1 MKSNY
6 NVTKER
12 FFTDQEYARRLKLTR
27 ERMDAA
33 GIEVLLIIKPTN
45 ICYLTGFFSL
55 NLWDSQILILPLE
68 SEPSLVLWEFEGGRF
83 HTSSCMGLLHTYRLQ
98 ENPLVVMA
106 GVLLERG
113 LGKRR
118 IGIESPNSCLSSG
131 THCDWGERL
140 GSRSIQDGSGVVE
153 SVRLVKSQEEIGTL
167 RRSAAIGSAAM
178 NAALRLIQEGAIDR
192 EIAAEALRVL
202 IREGSEPL
210 STEPIV
216 VSGSRA
222 AIPHSTYNGS
232 RIESADAVLV
242 ELGASFA
249 RYTAPMMRTAAAGS
263 VSGEI
268 RRLRDA
274 SLRTLDALTHS
285 IRSGVQ
291 ACEVARR
298 GRQAMAHVE
307 SEALFHHV
315 FGLPV
320 GLGFPPSW
328 AEESNF
334 LISEN
339 NSKPLETG
347 MVFHLPISLRVPGQ
361 YGVGFSE
368 TVLVTETG
376 CEVLT
381 HADDALA
388 VK

>member
-1 MKSNY
+1 MESNQ

-12 FFTDQEYARRLKLTR
+12 FFSDQEYARRLKLTR
-27 ERMDAA
+27 ERMDVA

-45 ICYLTGFFSL
+45 VCYLTGFFSV
-55 NLWDSQILILPLE
+55 NLWDPQVLILPLE
-68 SEPSLVLWEFEGGRF
+68 SEPSSVLWEFEAGRF
-83 HTSSCMGLLHTYRLQ
+83 YTSSSVGLLHTYRLQ
-98 ENPLVVMA
+98 ENPIAVTA
-106 GVLLERG
+106 DVLRERG
-113 LGKRR
+113 LEKKR
-118 IGIESPNSCLSSG
+118 IGIETLNGCLSAG
-131 THCDWGERL
+131 AGRDWGEQL
-140 GSRSIQDGSGVVE
+140 GSRSLQDGSGVVE
-153 SVRLVKSQEEIGTL
+153 SVRLVKSQEEMSAL

-202 IREGSEPL
+202 VREGSEPL
-210 STEPIV
+210 SMEPIV
-216 VSGSRA
+216 VSGSRV

-232 RIESADAVLV
+232 RIESGDAVLV

-249 RYTAPMMRTAAAGS
+249 RYTAPMMRTVVAGRA
-263 VSGEI
+263 SGEI

-285 IRSGVQ
+285 IRSDVK

-298 GRQAMAHVE
+298 SRLAMAHVE
-307 SEALFHHV
+307 SETIFHGV

-320 GLGFPPSW
+320 GLGFPPTW

-339 NSKPLETG
+339 NSETLKAG
-347 MVFHLPISLRVPGQ
+347 MAFHLPISLRVPGH

-368 TVLVTETG
+368 TVVVTETG

-381 HADDALA
+381 LATDALA